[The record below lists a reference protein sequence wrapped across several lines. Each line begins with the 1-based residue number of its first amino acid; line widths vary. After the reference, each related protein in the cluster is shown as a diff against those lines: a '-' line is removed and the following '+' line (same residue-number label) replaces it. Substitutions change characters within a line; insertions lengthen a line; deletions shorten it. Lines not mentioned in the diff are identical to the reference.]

1 MFSFATAL
9 VPLIFPVGW
18 GIGYAVTTGM
28 KKVCDR
34 FFPGKDGNKEYDQD
48 EEDDLFWKGFP
59 SRSKEQTDPAGEDC
73 SEKAL
78 DVGTSDSISSSVQNS
93 TEDDSTVSG
102 QTDPAGE
109 VCSETTVHREGET
122 TVAEKSDLAGEDM
135 SAADLTAKA
144 LVSLVPSLS
153 LQKSPLKGTF
163 SGSFEIQS
171 SPDNSVAHLSNKPP
185 LNVKISVAVD
195 VSCSPE
201 DNSAASVGSDLP
213 DVGRTSAGQGQAEV
227 NFFKFSDELQNS
239 WVNAAFQSILNL
251 NVTKRCL
258 AQERVFLEASSIPC
272 CGSLMVSAVRQPG
285 KHFCQKDL
293 SPVLMELREKKLPSG
308 VGKDYD
314 IKSLLESVLVWL
326 DSFGGDTEREL
337 YDNDSCSNC
346 GATSLRLL
354 NNGALIALPPILFS
368 TSISILLEYWL
379 DVACERRCS
388 GCGSPWQKK
397 HCLANNQVLVFF
409 LHRFTREYQT
419 KVTQTIDVPAECG
432 METYHLSSVICGDP
446 KLTDF
451 YCYLMKG
458 ERTVKAD
465 NEHVF
470 TADSDCSEDM
480 SKNGFI
486 YIYEKK

>member
-28 KKVCDR
+28 NKVCDH
-34 FFPGKDGNKEYDQD
+34 FLPGKDSNEGYNQV
-48 EEDDLFWKGFP
+48 EEDDPFWKGFP
-59 SRSKEQTDPAGEDC
+59 STSKE
-73 SEKAL
+73 
-78 DVGTSDSISSSVQNS
+78 
-93 TEDDSTVSG
+93 

-109 VCSETTVHREGET
+109 VCSEMMVQREGET
-122 TVAEKSDLAGEDM
+122 AVAEKSNVAGEDL
-135 SAADLTAKA
+135 SAADLAAVAVAEVTAKA
-144 LVSLVPSLS
+144 LVSLVPSL
-153 LQKSPLKGTF
+153 QESPLKATF
-163 SGSFEIQS
+163 TGSF
-171 SPDNSVAHLSNKPP
+171 DSVEHLSEKPS
-185 LNVKISVAVD
+185 LNVKISVDVE
-195 VSCSPE
+195 VSCSPGVNSE
-201 DNSAASVGSDLP
+201 DSIGSDLL
-213 DVGRTSAGQGQAEV
+213 DVGRTSAGPGQAEE

-251 NVTKRCL
+251 SVTKRCL
-258 AQERVFLEASSIPC
+258 AKERVFLEALSIPC
-272 CGSLMVSAVRQPG
+272 CGSLILSAVRQPG
-285 KHFCQKDL
+285 QHFSQQDL
-293 SPVLMELREKKLPSG
+293 SPVLMELREKKLPSD

-326 DSFGGDTEREL
+326 DSFGGDTDREL

-354 NNGALIALPPILFS
+354 NDGAMIALPPVLFS

-379 DVACERRCS
+379 DLACKRRCS
-388 GCGSPWQKK
+388 GCGSPWQKT
-397 HCLANNQVLVFF
+397 HCLTDNKVLVFF
-409 LHRFTREYQT
+409 LHRLTRKHQT
-419 KVTQTIDVPAECG
+419 KATQTIDVPAECG
-432 METYHLSSVICGDP
+432 TETYHLSSVICVDP
-446 KLTDF
+446 KLTDV

-480 SKNGFI
+480 SNKGFI
-486 YIYEKK
+486 YIYEKN